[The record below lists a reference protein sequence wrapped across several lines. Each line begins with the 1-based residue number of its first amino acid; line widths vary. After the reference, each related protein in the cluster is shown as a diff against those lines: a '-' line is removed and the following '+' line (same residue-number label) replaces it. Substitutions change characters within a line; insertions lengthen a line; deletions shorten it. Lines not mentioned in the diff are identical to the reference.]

1 MSKTDHD
8 DTSLSASTNLLERA
22 ETGHLAMC
30 RGEEPYVVPISFVW
44 HEGRLFFHGSRSGKK
59 IDFLRAN
66 PRVCFAVEESE
77 LVPGPDP
84 CKLHFRFRSTL
95 AHGTARIIDETEE
108 QVEALR
114 LLAEKYSP
122 GSGHLMTRQRVES
135 YDDLAI
141 IEVTVDEITSRD
153 EPAG

>member
-1 MSKTDHD
+1 MSKTDRD
-8 DTSLSASTNLLERA
+8 DTSTTRSTDLLERA

-30 RGEEPYVVPISFVW
+30 RGDEPYVVPISFVW
-44 HEGRLFFHGSRSGKK
+44 HEGRLLFHGSKSGKK
-59 IDFLRAN
+59 IDFLVTN

-95 AHGTARIIDETEE
+95 AQGTARVVDDIEE

-122 GSGHLMTRQRVES
+122 GSGHLMNRQRVES
-135 YDDLAI
+135 YTDLGI
-141 IEVTVDEITSRD
+141 IEVTVDEITSRE
-153 EPAG
+153 EPAE